1 MLYVWLVVVITMLIY
16 FTNEEIEWIG
26 RQTNISD
33 IVNILKITWKFLK
46 RVWELEKKHL
56 HTHIPKIDLY
66 MYPIK
71 TKMLHRIL
79 NVCLI
84 HYLYMYLTRPTK
96 KRRRR
101 KVTLC
106 LQNISIVWDS
116 TKKYWRKNN
125 DYSGIIDNQ
134 YKIQTKT

>member
-1 MLYVWLVVVITMLIY
+1 MLYVWIVVVITTLIY

-26 RQTNISD
+26 RQTKISD

-96 KRRRR
+96 K
-101 KVTLC
+101 KEGEGKWLYV
-106 LQNISIVWDS
+106 
-116 TKKYWRKNN
+116 
-125 DYSGIIDNQ
+125 
-134 YKIQTKT
+134 YKILVSYEIAQKNIEERITTIRG